1 MLNNN
6 NKISLISWFC
16 TLDTEK
22 IILSGDDKC
31 IAVTYDSTEDNVNL
45 KSNQE
50 ETGTKVILHSMNV
63 IRSGG
68 DAAICSPSGDTDI
81 MVLVLAWYHGIPLLE
96 MITFQPS
103 FVREKPCWSTMK
115 SNESFLTAFTEL
127 ATDWDITE
135 QQVNAVEQ
143 YVCALYK
150 SKKKSVNDVRYER
163 RRQNN
168 SPFIDSTMLFIP
180 LFANKTGQLC

>member
-1 MLNNN
+1 
-6 NKISLISWFC
+6 
-16 TLDTEK
+16 
-22 IILSGDDKC
+22 
-31 IAVTYDSTEDNVNL
+31 
-45 KSNQE
+45 
-50 ETGTKVILHSMNV
+50 
-63 IRSGG
+63 
-68 DAAICSPSGDTDI
+68 
-81 MVLVLAWYHGIPLLE
+81 
-96 MITFQPS
+96 
-103 FVREKPCWSTMK
+103 MK

-143 YVCALYK
+143 YVYALYK